1 MGAMKRIGRSM
12 SICMA
17 ITLSFFLSLVGNLV
31 GMVQSGK
38 FDTIGFV
45 IGFVV
50 SVIVSL
56 IIGFLVPMGRVHG
69 WTVKKF
75 GPGDILG
82 RYIESLIADLVYT
95 PLLTF
100 LMVLMAYFMA
110 KAHGGSPPF
119 LGMFLPSL
127 GICFVVGFILIFLFM
142 PFYMKMLMKKYG
154 IKENENG

>member
-1 MGAMKRIGRSM
+1 M

-17 ITLSFFLSLVGNLV
+17 ITLSFFLALVGSFV

-45 IGFVV
+45 ISFVA
-50 SVIVSL
+50 SVIISL
-56 IIGFLVPMGRVHG
+56 IIGFVVPMGRIHG

-82 RYIESLIADLVYT
+82 RYVESLISDLIYT

-100 LMVLMAYFMA
+100 LMVIIAYFMA
-110 KAHGGSPPF
+110 RAHGGEPPF

-127 GICFVVGFILIFLFM
+127 GICFVVGFILIFIFM

-154 IKENENG
+154 IKENQNG

>member
-1 MGAMKRIGRSM
+1 MEAMKKIGRSM

-17 ITLSFFLSLVGNLV
+17 ITLSFFLSLTGNLV

-38 FDTIGFV
+38 FDTLGFV
-45 IGFVV
+45 IGFVG

-56 IIGFLVPMGRVHG
+56 IIGFLIPMGRVHG
-69 WTVKKF
+69 WAVKKF

-82 RYIESLIADLVYT
+82 RYVETLIADLVYT
-95 PLLTF
+95 PILTL
-100 LMVLMAYFMA
+100 LMVLFAYFMA
-110 KAHGGSPPF
+110 KAHGGEPPF

-127 GICFVVGFILIFLFM
+127 GICFVIGFILIFLFM

-154 IKENENG
+154 VKENPNG